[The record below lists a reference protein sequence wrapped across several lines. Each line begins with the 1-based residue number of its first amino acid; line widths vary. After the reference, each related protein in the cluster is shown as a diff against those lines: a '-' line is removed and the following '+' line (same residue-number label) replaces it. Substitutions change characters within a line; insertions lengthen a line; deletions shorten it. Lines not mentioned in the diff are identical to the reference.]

1 MKKIF
6 ALAAAFGM
14 CFSASAQLATEMEMN
29 TFDSNSDYNIIG
41 LSYDHTSLSGKNYEF
56 NDNESMG
63 LNGFGIEYIHGF
75 SLSRQL
81 PMFLELGAK
90 INMGFGSAE
99 DPEDSDYYTS
109 VQMLRVN
116 VPVSFA
122 WRFNIGGDMAITP
135 FAGLDFRVNAMA
147 RAKYNE
153 PGEEYEWVSMFDDEE
168 MGGDDETWNR
178 FQMGWHLGAR
188 FEYNRLSL
196 AISGG
201 TDFIKAFNYS
211 EDGYKS
217 HVNTGNLAI
226 TLGYRF

>member
-6 ALAAAFGM
+6 FLVAVCGIS
-14 CFSASAQLATEMEMN
+14 FSASAQHATEMEMN
-29 TFDSNSDYNIIG
+29 TFDSNDDYNIIG
-41 LSYDHTSLSGKNYEF
+41 LSYDYTSLSGKNYNF
-56 NDNESMG
+56 NGNESMS
-63 LNGFGIEYIHGF
+63 LNGFGVEYIHGF

-81 PMFLELGAK
+81 PMFIELGAK

-99 DPEDSDYYTS
+99 DPDDSDYYTS

-135 FAGLDFRVNAMA
+135 FAGLDFRVNALA

-153 PGEEYEWVSMFDDEE
+153 PGDEYDWYSLFDEDE
-168 MGGDDETWNR
+168 MGEDETWNR
-178 FQMGWHLGAR
+178 FQMGWHIGAR
-188 FEYNRLSL
+188 FEYNRLSF
-196 AISGG
+196 AVSGG
-201 TDFIKAFNYS
+201 TDFIKAYCYS

-217 HVNTGNLAI
+217 HVGTGNLAI